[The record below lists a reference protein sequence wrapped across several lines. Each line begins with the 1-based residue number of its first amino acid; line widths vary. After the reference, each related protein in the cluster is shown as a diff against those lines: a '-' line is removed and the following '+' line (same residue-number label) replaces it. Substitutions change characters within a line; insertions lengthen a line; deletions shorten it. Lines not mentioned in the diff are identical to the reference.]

1 MKLLSLLAFLVATAG
16 CNESATSQK
25 TSAQPEPVQVAT
37 SQGLEKA
44 YFASGCFWCVE
55 EVYESVMG
63 VQEAVSGY
71 AGGTVNNPSYRD
83 HGDHAEAVEVQY
95 NPNKVSFKTLVD
107 VYFASQNI
115 EQKNGQGPDKG
126 QSYRSII
133 FYQNSAQKKIIDDKI
148 TALTK
153 KGYDVAAAVQSFQK
167 FWVAEDYHQNYAKL
181 HPNQGYIQGVS
192 IPRFERFAAKMPQV
206 IKQNSGH

>member
-107 VYFASQNI
+107 V
-115 EQKNGQGPDKG
+115 
-126 QSYRSII
+126 
-133 FYQNSAQKKIIDDKI
+133 
-148 TALTK
+148 
-153 KGYDVAAAVQSFQK
+153 
-167 FWVAEDYHQNYAKL
+167 
-181 HPNQGYIQGVS
+181 
-192 IPRFERFAAKMPQV
+192 
-206 IKQNSGH
+206 